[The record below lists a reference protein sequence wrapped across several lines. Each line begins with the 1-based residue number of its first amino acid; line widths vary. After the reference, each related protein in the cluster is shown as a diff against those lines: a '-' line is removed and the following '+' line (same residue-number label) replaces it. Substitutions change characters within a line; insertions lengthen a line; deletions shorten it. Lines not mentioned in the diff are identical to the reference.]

1 MEGNLDPGLLRPVF
15 ALAGWT
21 GGVLLLIAYHR
32 LRAGFCGEVHPRAF
46 ALGEDDSV
54 PRAARLA
61 NRNYMNLLELPVLF
75 YVACVIGTM
84 TGAVTTAMVTM
95 AWGYVAL
102 RVVHSLIH
110 VTYNHVMHRFAV
122 FAVSNGVLVLM
133 WVLLGLQV
141 FGRAGA

>member
-1 MEGNLDPGLLRPVF
+1 MRDAAILVPVF
-15 ALAGWT
+15 ALAAWT
-21 GGVLLLIAYHR
+21 GLILLLIAARR
-32 LRAGFCGEVHPRAF
+32 LTAGLSPREF
-46 ALGEDDSV
+46 SLGESARV
-54 PRAARLA
+54 PPPVTLP

-75 YVACVIGTM
+75 YVACLMAMMIGRGTP
-84 TGAVTTAMVTM
+84 AMVRL
-95 AWGYVAL
+95 AWLYVAL
-102 RVVHSLIH
+102 RMAHSLVH

>member
-1 MEGNLDPGLLRPVF
+1 MGTNLGGGLLGPVF

-21 GGVLLLIAYHR
+21 GCVLLLIAFRR
-32 LRAGFCGEVHPRAF
+32 LSAGFRGDVHVRAF
-46 ALGEDDSV
+46 ALGEDASV
-54 PRAARLA
+54 PLPARLA

-75 YVACVIGTM
+75 YVACLMAMMIGRGTP
-84 TGAVTTAMVTM
+84 AMVGL
-95 AWGYVAL
+95 AWLYVAL
-102 RVVHSLIH
+102 RMAHSLVH